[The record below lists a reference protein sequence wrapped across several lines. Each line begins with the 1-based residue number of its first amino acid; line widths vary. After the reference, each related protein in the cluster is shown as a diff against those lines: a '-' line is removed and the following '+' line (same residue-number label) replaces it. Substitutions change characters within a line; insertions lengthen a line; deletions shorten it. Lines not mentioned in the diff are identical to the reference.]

1 MWLLYKAVRA
11 SSINMPEVN
20 LCHFIKRQV
29 LVVLPFDP
37 HELGSNSPLWLH
49 SIEIPGKDHMAGES
63 GH

>member
-1 MWLLYKAVRA
+1 
-11 SSINMPEVN
+11 MPEVN